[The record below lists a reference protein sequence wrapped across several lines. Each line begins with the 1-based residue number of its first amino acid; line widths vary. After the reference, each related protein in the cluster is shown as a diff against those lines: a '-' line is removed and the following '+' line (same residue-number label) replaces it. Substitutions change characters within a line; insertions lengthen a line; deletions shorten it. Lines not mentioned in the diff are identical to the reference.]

1 MKVAGALVKR
11 RPLAQI
17 VAHGSTGSDGQEK
30 ATAVLRKIWR
40 KPMINGN
47 SRILKWYL
55 QFRFLKW
62 PLI

>member
-30 ATAVLRKIWR
+30 ATAVLKNLEKAYDQWEFQDPKMLPPI
-40 KPMINGN
+40 
-47 SRILKWYL
+47 
-55 QFRFLKW
+55 
-62 PLI
+62 